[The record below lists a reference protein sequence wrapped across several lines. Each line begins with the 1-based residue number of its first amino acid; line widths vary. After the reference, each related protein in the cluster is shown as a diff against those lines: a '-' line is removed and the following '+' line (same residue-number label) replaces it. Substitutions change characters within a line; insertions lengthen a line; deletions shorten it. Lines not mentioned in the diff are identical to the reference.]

1 MVYDDEA
8 NPFRFSLC
16 TGANVVMSA
25 LPLLSIITPM
35 YNAGSMFDEFMQSL
49 LAQTLTS
56 LEIIIVDDGST
67 DGSGERADYYAQ
79 HHSHV
84 RVIHQENGG
93 VSRARNAGLAIAQGK
108 YVTFPDADDTMQ
120 PEMYQTLVT
129 LAEQDDLDAAQCN
142 AEWYFKHSQRVKPL
156 IPLDRL
162 RSTGVLSGPD
172 WLNTA
177 LKTHRYMHVVW
188 LGIYRRALIEQHQLL
203 FEPGL
208 HHQDIPWT
216 TEFMLLAKRVRYT
229 DAVLYR
235 YYMHDASISNRK
247 RTGQR
252 NVEYQRHYLK
262 IAAMLEALNHRY
274 RGKVKIYPS
283 FHYQVTHEALSV
295 CHSVRREPDSDARRA
310 IIADLFASQTHR
322 RMLRNARGIKQ
333 WYQLLLWLSR
343 LYRWRYK

>member
-1 MVYDDEA
+1 MIYDEA
-8 NPFRFSLC
+8 TPFRSEYNA
-16 TGANVVMSA
+16 GADIVMSTS
-25 LPLLSIITPM
+25 PLLSIITPM
-35 YNAGSMFDEFMQSL
+35 YNAGSMFDEFMQAL
-49 LAQTLTS
+49 LAQTLTM

-67 DGSGERADYYAQ
+67 DGSGERADQYAQ
-79 HHSHV
+79 QHAHI

-93 VSRARNAGLAIAQGK
+93 VSRARNAGLAIARGK

-120 PEMYQTLVT
+120 PDMYQTLVT
-129 LAEQDDLDAAQCN
+129 LAEADNLDAAQCN
-142 AEWYFKHSQRVKPL
+142 AEWFFKHSQRVKPL

-162 RSTGVLSGPD
+162 RSTPVLSGAD

-188 LGIYRRALIEQHQLL
+188 LGIYRRELIEQHQLQ

-229 DAVLYR
+229 EAVLYR

-247 RTGQR
+247 RTGER

-262 IAAMLEALNHRY
+262 IARLLEELNHRY
-274 RGKVKIYPS
+274 RDRVKIYPS

-295 CHSVRREPDSDARRA
+295 CHSVRREPDPRARQA
-310 IIADLFASQTHR
+310 IIADLFTTRTHL

-333 WYQLLLWLSR
+333 WYQLLLWLAR
-343 LYRWRYK
+343 LYRWRNK

>member
-1 MVYDDEA
+1 
-8 NPFRFSLC
+8 
-16 TGANVVMSA
+16 
-25 LPLLSIITPM
+25 
-35 YNAGSMFDEFMQSL
+35 
-49 LAQTLTS
+49 
-56 LEIIIVDDGST
+56 
-67 DGSGERADYYAQ
+67 
-79 HHSHV
+79 
-84 RVIHQENGG
+84 
-93 VSRARNAGLAIAQGK
+93 
-108 YVTFPDADDTMQ
+108 MQ